1 MQIKQLKQ
9 IESNISQGSVES
21 RLVAAEKA
29 IPELRQDLKRLAE
42 TARAKCLEFTATF
55 EAWTSRAVN
64 GVMRPLAIER
74 DVRDARL
81 ANGVAWGLTGIE
93 LALSVVLAIF
103 FLVNPVFVVL
113 LALVG
118 IFSIKSGLLMIWR
131 DDAQPQRTRHRLLRW
146 VLAPSLA
153 VTLLALTVLLFTR
166 GVMGWLA
173 LLLLPFL
180 NLALF
185 ALSLGVMGLA
195 AGLFALGYLLSWS
208 RHAERKFN
216 ELEREAVET
225 RSVLQKAEQVVAQLR
240 GRGNGGIGNGS
251 SGAIQ
256 DQWPTTLDVSQEA
269 STQIVPVR
277 QSQSEQAS
285 PKRRTGGNGFWA
297 AGLMLAALWGGG
309 CDSIGASSSSQFG
322 QSGQSGAVGSVK
334 PTPSTNAADSA
345 TLELWLDWSLSAES
359 QPYDEAVRGF
369 IAALPEL
376 VKRHEL
382 GRVTALQFTNRAW
395 NAPTVFDLSLPVP
408 NTAIAQSESGVL
420 FGQISE
426 EQRSQAG
433 ERYRAELANVLAT
446 ITPDKLLPAG
456 VAEPPCTDIQ
466 GVFERAA
473 VSGRTQRRLIFVVTD
488 GEENCSR
495 QLRPVDL
502 AQSNAGIVVVLL
514 PEKQT
519 AGKQTRPDEQW
530 RVRRDALAQIAPGV
544 MVIPHFGDWIAAAA
558 QAAKR

>member
-1 MQIKQLKQ
+1 MNSKQLKQ
-9 IESNISQGSVES
+9 IESNITQGSVSS
-21 RLVAAEKA
+21 RLRAAEEA
-29 IPELRQDLKRLAE
+29 IPALRQDLKRLSE
-42 TARAKCLEFTATF
+42 TARAKCEEFTATF
-55 EAWTSRAVN
+55 EAWTSRAVT

-81 ANGVAWGLTGIE
+81 AKGVAWGLTATE
-93 LALSVVLAIF
+93 LALSVFLAIL

-118 IFSIKSGLLMIWR
+118 IFSLKSALLMIWR
-131 DDAQPQRTRHRLLRW
+131 DDAQPQRTRNRLLRW

-153 VTLLALTVLLFTR
+153 VTLLSLTVLLFTR

-208 RHAERKFN
+208 RHAEQKFN

-240 GRGNGGIGNGS
+240 GRGNGS
-251 SGAIQ
+251 SGAVQ
-256 DQWPTTLDVSQEA
+256 EQWPTTLDVSQEA

-277 QSQSEQAS
+277 QSHPEQAS

-297 AGLMLAALWGGG
+297 VGLMLAALWGGG
-309 CDSIGASSSSQFG
+309 CDSIGGSQP
-322 QSGQSGAVGSVK
+322 AVAESVN
-334 PTPSTNAADSA
+334 PTKSTSAADSA

-376 VKRHEL
+376 VKSHEL
-382 GRVTALQFTNRAW
+382 SRVTVLQFTDRAW
-395 NAPTVFDLSLPVP
+395 NAPTILDLPLPSP
-408 NTAIAQSESGVL
+408 NARIAQSESGVL
-420 FGQISE
+420 YGQIPE
-426 EQRSQAG
+426 ELRTQAG
-433 ERYRAELANVLAT
+433 ERYRAELANALAT
-446 ITPDKLLPAG
+446 ITPEKLSPAG

-466 GVFERAA
+466 GVFERTA

-514 PEKQT
+514 PEKQI
-519 AGKQTRPDEQW
+519 AGKQKRPDEQW

-544 MVIPHFGDWIAAAA
+544 AVIPHFSDWIAAAA

>member
-1 MQIKQLKQ
+1 MQTKQLKQ
-9 IESNISQGSVES
+9 IESNITQGSVSS
-21 RLVAAEKA
+21 RLRAAEEA
-29 IPELRQDLKRLAE
+29 IPDLRQDLKRLSE
-42 TARAKCLEFTATF
+42 TARAKCTEYTATF

-81 ANGVAWGLTGIE
+81 ANVVAWGLTGTE
-93 LALSVVLAIF
+93 LALSVFLALM

-118 IFSIKSGLLMIWR
+118 IFSMKSALLMIWR
-131 DDAQPQRTRHRLLRW
+131 DDAQPQRTRSRLLWW

-153 VTLLALTVLLFTR
+153 VTLLSLTVLLFTR

-185 ALSLGVMGLA
+185 ALSLGVMCLA

-208 RHAERKFN
+208 RHAEQKFN
-216 ELEREAVET
+216 ALEREAVET
-225 RSVLQKAEQVVAQLR
+225 RRVLQKAEQVVAELR
-240 GRGNGGIGNGS
+240 GRGIGGS
-251 SGAIQ
+251 SAVQ
-256 DQWPTTLDVSQEA
+256 EQWPTTLDVSQEV

-297 AGLMLAALWGGG
+297 AGVMLAALWGGG
-309 CDSIGASSSSQFG
+309 CDSIGASPSSQSG
-322 QSGQSGAVGSVK
+322 QSGQSGAVESVK

-395 NAPTVFDLSLPVP
+395 SAPTVFDLSLPVP

-420 FGQISE
+420 FGKISE
-426 EQRSQAG
+426 EQRTQAG

-446 ITPDKLLPAG
+446 ITPEKLLPAG

-473 VSGRTQRRLIFVVTD
+473 VSGRTQRRLVFVVTD

-544 MVIPHFGDWIAAAA
+544 VVIPHFGDWIAAAA
-558 QAAKR
+558 QAGKR

>member
-1 MQIKQLKQ
+1 MQTKQLKQ
-9 IESNISQGSVES
+9 IESNITQGSVSS
-21 RLVAAEKA
+21 RLRAAEEA
-29 IPELRQDLKRLAE
+29 IPALRQDLKRLSE
-42 TARAKCLEFTATF
+42 MARAKCEEFTATF
-55 EAWTSRAVN
+55 EAWTSRAVT

-81 ANGVAWGLTGIE
+81 AKGVAWGLTATE
-93 LALSVVLAIF
+93 LALSVFLAIL

-118 IFSIKSGLLMIWR
+118 IFSLKSALLMIWR
-131 DDAQPQRTRHRLLRW
+131 DDTQPQRTRNRLLRW

-153 VTLLALTVLLFTR
+153 VTLLSLTVLLFTR

-195 AGLFALGYLLSWS
+195 AGLFAMGYLLSWS
-208 RHAERKFN
+208 RHAEQKFN
-216 ELEREAVET
+216 ELEREAVQT
-225 RSVLQKAEQVVAQLR
+225 RSVLQKAEQVVVQLR

-251 SGAIQ
+251 SGAVQ

-277 QSQSEQAS
+277 QSQSESAS
-285 PKRRTGGNGFWA
+285 QKRRTGGNGFWA
-297 AGLMLAALWGGG
+297 AGLMLAALWGSG
-309 CDSIGASSSSQFG
+309 CDSIRGSQ
-322 QSGQSGAVGSVK
+322 SAVAESVN
-334 PTPSTNAADSA
+334 PTKSTSAADSA

-376 VKRHEL
+376 VKSHEL
-382 GRVTALQFTNRAW
+382 ARVTVLQFTDRAW
-395 NAPTVFDLSLPVP
+395 NAPTVFDLPLPSP
-408 NTAIAQSESGVL
+408 NSRIAQSESGAL
-420 FGQISE
+420 YGQISE
-426 EQRSQAG
+426 EQRIQAG
-433 ERYRAELANVLAT
+433 ERYRAELANALAT
-446 ITPDKLLPAG
+446 ITPEKLSPAG

-473 VSGRTQRRLIFVVTD
+473 VSGRTQRRLIFVLTD

-519 AGKQTRPDEQW
+519 ARKQTRPDEQW

-544 MVIPHFGDWIAAAA
+544 VVIPHFGDWIAAAA

>member
-29 IPELRQDLKRLAE
+29 IPELRQDLKKLGE
-42 TARAKCLEFTATF
+42 TARAKCVEFTATF

-81 ANGVAWGLTGIE
+81 ANGVAWGLTVIE

-131 DDAQPQRTRHRLLRW
+131 DDAQPQRTRNRLLRW
-146 VLAPSLA
+146 VLAPSLV
-153 VTLLALTVLLFTR
+153 VTLLSLTVLLFTR

-195 AGLFALGYLLSWS
+195 AGLFSLGYLLSWS

-216 ELEREAVET
+216 ALEREAVET

-240 GRGNGGIGNGS
+240 GRGYGGIGNGG

-269 STQIVPVR
+269 STQIVPLR

-285 PKRRTGGNGFWA
+285 QKRRTGGNGFWA

-309 CDSIGASSSSQFG
+309 CDSIGASQSSP
-322 QSGQSGAVGSVK
+322 QSGQSGAVESVNPAK
-334 PTPSTNAADSA
+334 STNAADSA

-382 GRVTALQFTNRAW
+382 GRVTVLQFTDRAW
-395 NAPTVFDLSLPVP
+395 NAPTVFDLLLPAP
-408 NTAIAQSESGVL
+408 NATIAQSESGVL
-420 FGQISE
+420 YGQISE

-446 ITPDKLLPAG
+446 ITLEKLLPVG

-473 VSGRTQRRLIFVVTD
+473 ISGRTQRRLIFVVTD

-519 AGKQTRPDEQW
+519 AGKQSRPDEQW
-530 RVRRDALAQIAPGV
+530 RIRRDSLAQIAPGV
-544 MVIPHFGDWIAAAA
+544 AVIPHFGDWIAAAA
-558 QAAKR
+558 QAVKR